1 MRFLEKEA
9 FTTFLSK
16 TLSAGTK
23 YLSSWLFDVSSSRKI
38 AVWVSVKQLNTP
50 STGDV
55 KIKLLNDTEKVQS
68 IVTSE
73 NFTGDGTTTTFQLS
87 RGWVVENSET
97 VTVNGATQTRDT
109 DYTINYETG
118 EITFT
123 TAPSSGASIVVS
135 YAYIPVENLDDFN
148 NPLFE
153 FSNVNEF
160 RKTFI
165 LDVESLQTLRLYV
178 ENNLDVD
185 IDILVKSAKVSL

>member
-16 TLSAGTK
+16 TLPAGAK